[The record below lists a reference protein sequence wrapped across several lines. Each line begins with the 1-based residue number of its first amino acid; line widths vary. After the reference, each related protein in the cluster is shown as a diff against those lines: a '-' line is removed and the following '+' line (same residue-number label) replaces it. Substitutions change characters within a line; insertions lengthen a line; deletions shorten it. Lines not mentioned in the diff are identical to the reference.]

1 MGGDK
6 MIHILVRIMIRMRDN
21 KKRQWRSRTL
31 RYIQVEMN
39 MSSMLLKKSSHLG
52 EVQGRESLPQTGSTK
67 NFTSTAKQ

>member
-1 MGGDK
+1 

-21 KKRQWRSRTL
+21 KKRQWRSRTPKSL

-39 MSSMLLKKSSHLG
+39 MSSMLLKKSSNLG